1 VSLASA
7 QDVLVAGAE
16 LRQAV
21 AECRVA
27 VSTRLDRA
35 VRRTVLMLST
45 MMVVTAAVLVLV
57 AWSGS

>member
-1 VSLASA
+1 VLAT
-7 QDVLVAGAE
+7 GAE

-35 VRRTVLMLST
+35 VRRTVLMLSA
-45 MMVVTAAVLVLV
+45 MMVASAALVVFV
-57 AWSGS
+57 AWSVS

>member
-7 QDVLVAGAE
+7 QDVLATGAE
-16 LRQAV
+16 LRQAA

-35 VRRTVLMLST
+35 VRRTVLMLSA
-45 MMVVTAAVLVLV
+45 MMVTTAAVAVLV
-57 AWSGS
+57 IRVVS